1 MAAAHRPWA
10 ADLLHV
16 WFHQLRLKQ
25 WFGRSDAVDALLLRR
40 FAPLIAKFQRR
51 PLQDFLRDPQTAR
64 AAILLFDQVP
74 RNSFRDSARAFQTD
88 LIAAALTK
96 ALLAKGWDRHLTR
109 TQRQFLLMPLMHSED
124 IANQRLSVR
133 RFAANGDG
141 GRRGFARSHYAM
153 VARFG
158 RFPHRNAVLGR
169 KSSAAEQR
177 AIAAGNHW

>member
-1 MAAAHRPWA
+1 MASAVRPWT

-16 WFHQLRLKQ
+16 WFFKLRPKH
-25 WFGRSDAVDALLLRR
+25 WFGRNDQVDALLLHRY
-40 FAPLIAKFQRR
+40 APLIGKLRRR
-51 PLQDFLRDPQTAR
+51 PLQEFLSDPLTAR

-74 RNSFRDSARAFQTD
+74 RNSFRDSPRAFQAD
-88 LIAAALTK
+88 PLAAALAK
-96 ALLAKGWDRHLTR
+96 AVLAKGWDRRLTR
-109 TQRQFLLMPLMHSED
+109 AERQFVLMPLMHSET
-124 IANQRLSVR
+124 IADQRLSVR

-141 GRRGFARSHYAM
+141 ARMGFARSHYAM

-169 KSSAAEQR
+169 KSTAAELR

>member
-1 MAAAHRPWA
+1 MAAALRPWA
-10 ADLLHV
+10 ADLLHL
-16 WFHQLRLKQ
+16 WFYKLRPTH
-25 WFGRSDAVDALLLRR
+25 WFGRNDAVDALLARR
-40 FAPLIAKFQRR
+40 YAPLIARFQRR
-51 PLQDFLRDPQTAR
+51 PVGEFLRDPLTAR

-74 RNSFRDSARAFQTD
+74 RNAFRDSARAFASD
-88 LIAAALTK
+88 RVAASLTK
-96 ALLAKGWDRHLTR
+96 GLLAKRWDRQLTGAE
-109 TQRQFLLMPLMHSED
+109 RQFVLMPLMHSEA

-141 GRRGFARSHYAM
+141 GRKGFARSHYAM

-169 KSSAAEQR
+169 MSTPAELR